1 LKPNH
6 AVSERTGVRLPGFR
20 LVLVRPKFAGNLGA
34 CARLAANFGLTDI
47 CVVAPECATDWRNS
61 EQVQAFATGSST
73 ENLADFRELPT
84 LGAALADCTHALA
97 FTRRPRELHPLD
109 RIFSD
114 ALLKPGQ
121 SPSHPGHCAWPGEHE
136 RIALVFGNEK
146 TGLIDTEIAAC
157 SQAVRI
163 STSDIVGS
171 MNLSHAVGVV
181 LARLYER
188 AELHAEVAPST
199 QVTTDS
205 DKEETDRPATLEELS
220 ALWNHWNQALITLG
234 FTQAGNPERML
245 RRIQTLLSPLAWRR
259 PDVQLFRGILTRIQK
274 QS

>member
-6 AVSERTGVRLPGFR
+6 AVSERSGIRLSGFR

-47 CVVAPECATDWRNS
+47 CVVAPECATDWRSS
-61 EQVQAFATGSST
+61 EQVQAFATGTST
-73 ENLADFRELPT
+73 EQLADFRELST
-84 LGAALADCTHALA
+84 LQEALGDCTHALA
-97 FTRRPRELHPLD
+97 FTRRPRDLHPLD
-109 RIFSD
+109 RIYSD

-121 SPSHPGHCAWPGEHE
+121 QPSLPGHCAWPGAHE
-136 RIALVFGNEK
+136 KIALVFGNEK
-146 TGLIDTEIAAC
+146 TGLVDAEIAAC

-188 AELHAEVAPST
+188 AELHVQASSEDQAPT
-199 QVTTDS
+199 VTDPN
-205 DKEETDRPATLEELS
+205 DRPATLEELS
-220 ALWNHWNQALITLG
+220 ALWSHWNQTLISLG